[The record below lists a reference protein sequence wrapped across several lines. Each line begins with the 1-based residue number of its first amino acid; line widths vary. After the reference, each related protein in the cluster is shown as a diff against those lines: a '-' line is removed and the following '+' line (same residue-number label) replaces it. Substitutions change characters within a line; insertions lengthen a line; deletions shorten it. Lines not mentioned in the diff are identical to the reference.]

1 LLKALGD
8 MGAYRDPFGGQRK
21 AGSNKASRPKQFRK
35 KKNDGANEDRRPSKK
50 SPWALL
56 GAVGSFAAVWVFTI
70 FKVQSDSKQKTLSD
84 KMILKTLMFKPVVY
98 TDHAICRMKCRYYV
112 LKMLLLFVM

>member
-1 LLKALGD
+1 
-8 MGAYRDPFGGQRK
+8 MGAYKNPFGGQRK
-21 AGSNKASRPKQFRK
+21 PGGNRASRPKQYRK
-35 KKNDGANEDRRPSKK
+35 KKGDGANEDRRPPTR

-56 GAVGSFAAVWVFTI
+56 GAVGSFAAVWVFTV

-84 KMILKTLMFKPVVY
+84 KMILKTLRFKPVVY

-112 LKMLLLFVM
+112 LKLLLLFVILVM

>member
-1 LLKALGD
+1 
-8 MGAYRDPFGGQRK
+8 MGAYKNPFGGQRK
-21 AGSNKASRPKQFRK
+21 PGSNKVSRPKQFAK
-35 KKNDGANEDRRPSKK
+35 KKGHRANEDRSPPKK

-70 FKVQSDSKQKTLSD
+70 FKIQSDSKQKTLSD
-84 KMILKTLMFKPVVY
+84 KTILRTLMFKPVVY

-112 LKMLLLFVM
+112 QKMLLLLAVFVM